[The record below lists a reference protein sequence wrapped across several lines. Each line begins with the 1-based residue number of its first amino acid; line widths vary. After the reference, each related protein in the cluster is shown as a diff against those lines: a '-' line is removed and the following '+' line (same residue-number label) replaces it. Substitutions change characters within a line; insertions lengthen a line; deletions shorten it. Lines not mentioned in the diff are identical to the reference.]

1 LFVVDATVCDIAPL
15 SLHLVNAYRT
25 PVPPLCGE
33 VVAMVWLEP
42 DAQENVC
49 VEL

>member
-1 LFVVDATVCDIAPL
+1 MLVVGAIVCEIAPW
-15 SLHLVNAYRT
+15 SLHLDHRYWT

-42 DAQENVC
+42 DAQVKVC
-49 VEL
+49 VDV